1 MKRNS
6 IALDMEAS
14 AFLEL
19 CQHYFKN
26 SACLG
31 VVKGV
36 SDFGDEFKGEDP
48 AVKVKALENT
58 AKALREWITTRI
70 SRIYWETDYS
80 WLIFKL
86 WLSSTN

>member
-19 CQHYFKN
+19 CQHFFKN

-36 SDFGDEFKGEDP
+36 SDFGDEFKGDEP
-48 AVKVKALENT
+48 EAKKKALENT
-58 AKALREWITTRI
+58 AMALRKWITTRI
-70 SRIYWETDYS
+70 SRIYWDTDYS
-80 WLIFKL
+80 RPPC
-86 WLSSTN
+86 